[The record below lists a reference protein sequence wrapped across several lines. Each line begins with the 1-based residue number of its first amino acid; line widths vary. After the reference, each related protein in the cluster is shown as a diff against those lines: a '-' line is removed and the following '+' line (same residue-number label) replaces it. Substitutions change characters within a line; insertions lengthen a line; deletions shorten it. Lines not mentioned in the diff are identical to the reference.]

1 MICHTFEDNEILDVL
16 PMFNL
21 RTLSILSLNSVQ
33 TCINNT
39 SNIINLTIHTCSLEH
54 LLYYLFKYFPMLKYL
69 NVECI
74 SRYNHSIKD
83 DNSLINKYN
92 GIHLKQLIIGLFKY
106 NFEDFEMFVKQI
118 PNLKNLTI
126 HSKNNINMIDAY
138 KWKNLI
144 QSSLSYL
151 NIFKFKFSC
160 DRKHNDKI
168 ILKMFERFQDD
179 FWCKQYQWYTEYSF
193 EKHLASIYTLP
204 YLLNRYK
211 LELNM

>member
-1 MICHTFEDNEILDVL
+1 QNLKITLPQLSELISFHMICHTFEDNEILDVL

-106 NFEDFEMFVKQI
+106 NFEDFEILVK
-118 PNLKNLTI
+118 
-126 HSKNNINMIDAY
+126 
-138 KWKNLI
+138 
-144 QSSLSYL
+144 
-151 NIFKFKFSC
+151 
-160 DRKHNDKI
+160 
-168 ILKMFERFQDD
+168 
-179 FWCKQYQWYTEYSF
+179 
-193 EKHLASIYTLP
+193 
-204 YLLNRYK
+204 
-211 LELNM
+211 